1 MKHRRQ
7 MRKKCKKH
15 SRSFRRASSRFLNRY
30 LKVSNTGFHFIMQ
43 ERRISAM
50 IRMELG
56 QNSYNIELNRGN
68 LHRAGELL
76 HLNRKVMI
84 ITDTGVPIDYANTV
98 AAECEEAYIKVVEQ
112 GEGSK
117 SLQTAE
123 EILTEMLNHEFG
135 RKDCVVAVGGGVVGD
150 LAGVVA
156 SLYMRG
162 IDFYNI
168 PTTVLSQV
176 DSSIGGKTAV
186 NLGGIK
192 NIIGA
197 FHQPKAVLIDPDTL
211 QTLSERQ
218 IVNGLMEAVK
228 MGATS
233 EPELFGIFK
242 DGNWQENIDVIIE
255 KALFVKKYVVEQDEK
270 ESHLRKILNFG
281 HTIGHGFESA
291 AKGKFLHGECVALGM
306 LYMSSNEVREQ
317 LLEIY
322 DRLGFAVPDISE
334 FDLDEV
340 KKAILHDK
348 KANNKNCSVVYVSEI
363 GDGQIEEWPMTK
375 VLERLERE

>member
-1 MKHRRQ
+1 
-7 MRKKCKKH
+7 
-15 SRSFRRASSRFLNRY
+15 
-30 LKVSNTGFHFIMQ
+30 
-43 ERRISAM
+43 M

-56 QNSYNIELNRGN
+56 QNSYNIELQRGN
-68 LHRAGELL
+68 LEKAGELL
-76 HLNRKVMI
+76 RLNRKVMI
-84 ITDTGVPIDYANTV
+84 ITDEGVPIQYAEKI
-98 AAECEEAYIKVVEQ
+98 ASQCKEPYIKIVAQ

-123 EILTEMLNHEFG
+123 EILVEMLEHQFG

-186 NLGGIK
+186 NLAGIK

-211 QTLSERQ
+211 STLSERQ
-218 IVNGLMEAVK
+218 IINGLFEAIK

-233 EPELFGIFK
+233 DKELFDLFLK
-242 DGNWQENIDVIIE
+242 DDWKQQLDFIIE
-255 KALFVKKYVVEQDEK
+255 KALLVKKNIVEQDEK

-291 AKGKFLHGECVALGM
+291 AKGRLLHGECVALGM
-306 LYMSSNEVREQ
+306 LYMSDEDVKKQ
-317 LLEIY
+317 LLETY
-322 DRLGFAVPDISE
+322 DKVGFAVPDISG
-334 FDLDEV
+334 FNLDEV
-340 KKAILHDK
+340 KEAILHDK
-348 KANNKNCSVVYVSEI
+348 KASGQSCSVVFVSKI
-363 GDGQIEEWPMTK
+363 GDGEITEWPMEQ
-375 VLERLERE
+375 VLERLECD

>member
-1 MKHRRQ
+1 MGKWD
-7 MRKKCKKH
+7 
-15 SRSFRRASSRFLNRY
+15 
-30 LKVSNTGFHFIMQ
+30 TI
-43 ERRISAM
+43 M

-56 QNSYNIELNRGN
+56 KDSYSIELQRGN
-68 LHRAGELL
+68 LERAGTLL
-76 HLNRKVMI
+76 NLNRKVMI
-84 ITDTGVPIDYANTV
+84 ITDEGVPIEYAKKV
-98 AAECEEAYIKVVEQ
+98 ASQCKESYIKIVKQ

-123 EILTEMLNHEFG
+123 EILVEMLGYQFN

-150 LAGVVA
+150 LSGFVA

-186 NLGGIK
+186 NLAGIK

-197 FHQPKAVLIDPDTL
+197 FYQPKAVLIDPDTL
-211 QTLSERQ
+211 STLSDRQ
-218 IVNGLMEAVK
+218 VVNGLMEAVK

-233 EPELFGIFK
+233 DLQLFEIFK
-242 DGNWQENIDVIIE
+242 DENWKESLDIIIE
-255 KALFVKKYVVEQDEK
+255 KALLVKKYIVEQDEK
-270 ESHLRKILNFG
+270 ESHLRKILNYG

-291 AKGKFLHGECVALGM
+291 AEGKFLHGECVAMGM
-306 LYMSSNEVREQ
+306 LYMSDK
-317 LLEIY
+317 EIQKELRGIY
-322 DRLGFAVPDISE
+322 EKLGFSVPDISE
-334 FDLDEV
+334 FSVEDV

-348 KANNKNCSVVYVSEI
+348 KASNKNCSVVFVSEI
-363 GDGQIEEWPMTK
+363 GNGQIEEWPMEQ
-375 VLERLERE
+375 VLARLECV

>member
-1 MKHRRQ
+1 
-7 MRKKCKKH
+7 
-15 SRSFRRASSRFLNRY
+15 
-30 LKVSNTGFHFIMQ
+30 
-43 ERRISAM
+43 M
-50 IRMELG
+50 IRTELG
-56 QNSYNIELNRGN
+56 KNSYNIELKRGN
-68 LHRAGELL
+68 LNKARELL
-76 HLNRKVMI
+76 DLNRKVMI
-84 ITDTGVPIDYANTV
+84 ITDSGVPNEYAKTV
-98 AAECEEAYIKVVEQ
+98 FEQCKEGYIKVVAQ

-123 EILTEMLNHEFG
+123 EILTEMLGHGFS

-150 LAGVVA
+150 LAGFVA

-186 NLGGIK
+186 NLAGIK

-211 QTLSERQ
+211 ITLPECQ
-218 IVNGLMEAVK
+218 IINGLMEAVK

-233 EPELFGIFK
+233 DFELFDIFRE
-242 DGNWQENIDVIIE
+242 GNWKESLDIIIE
-255 KALFVKKYVVEQDEK
+255 KALLVKKYVVEQDEK
-270 ESHLRKILNFG
+270 ENHLRKILNFG

-291 AKGKFLHGECVALGM
+291 AKGSLLHGECVALGM
-306 LYMSSNEVREQ
+306 LYMSSKEVQQE
-317 LLEIY
+317 LLIIY
-322 DRLGFAVPDISE
+322 DKLGFKVPDIATFSME
-334 FDLDEV
+334 EI
-340 KKAILHDK
+340 KQAIMHDK
-348 KANNKNCSVVYVSEI
+348 KASDQSCSVVFVSEI
-363 GDGQIEEWPMTK
+363 GNGQIEEWAMDQ

>member
-1 MKHRRQ
+1 
-7 MRKKCKKH
+7 
-15 SRSFRRASSRFLNRY
+15 
-30 LKVSNTGFHFIMQ
+30 
-43 ERRISAM
+43 M

-56 QNSYNIELNRGN
+56 KNSYNIELQRGN
-68 LHRAGELL
+68 LNKASELL
-76 HLNRKVMI
+76 NLNRKVMI
-84 ITDTGVPIDYANTV
+84 ITDEGTPIAYAEKV
-98 AAECEEAYIKVVEQ
+98 AKQCKQAYIKVIPQ

-123 EILTEMLNHEFG
+123 EILVEMLEHQFS

-150 LAGVVA
+150 LSGVVA

-186 NLGGIK
+186 NLAGIK

-197 FHQPKAVLIDPDTL
+197 FYQPKAVLIDPDTL
-211 QTLSERQ
+211 HSLSERQ
-218 IVNGLMEAVK
+218 IVNGLMEAIK

-233 EPELFGIFK
+233 DKELFDLFLK
-242 DGNWQENIDVIIE
+242 DNWKEHLDLIIE
-255 KALFVKKYVVEQDEK
+255 KALLVKKYVVEQDEK

-306 LYMSSNEVREQ
+306 LHMSSEEVQNQ

-322 DRLGFAVPDISE
+322 KKLGFTVPSLSE
-334 FDLDEV
+334 FNLEEV
-340 KKAILHDK
+340 KEAITHDK
-348 KANNKNCSVVYVSEI
+348 KASNKNCSVVFVSEI
-363 GDGQIEEWPMTK
+363 GEGSIEEWSMDE
-375 VLERLERE
+375 VLGRLECR